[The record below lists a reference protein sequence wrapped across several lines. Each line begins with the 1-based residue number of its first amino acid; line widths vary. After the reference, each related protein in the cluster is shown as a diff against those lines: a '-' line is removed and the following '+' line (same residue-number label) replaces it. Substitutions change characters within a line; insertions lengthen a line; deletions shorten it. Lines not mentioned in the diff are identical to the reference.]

1 MNKYLIEILKIQDSI
16 ILPGLGA
23 LMVAS
28 QKTGKIVFN
37 QHLKFNDGSLAN
49 FIAEKESIDIQDAQN
64 QVAKFVREIEAVLGK
79 GESYDM
85 FEFGR
90 FYKNKD
96 GAVDFELAGAAKPVT
111 NEKPAETPKKE
122 TLKKAEPKKPAPKK
136 VKPVADVIKPE
147 PEIKKETPKKKEA
160 DKVSPKETAKTKK
173 KEEKAE
179 DLEKKE
185 TKQAKNK
192 FVPSDELEEMK
203 AQEATKPAEKKVPI
217 QEEKT
222 PEKQEEVKSTSSPKQ
237 QKNKFV
243 PTEERE
249 TKTEDKVKAAATIVA
264 SADAPKITGAT
275 ETVSTTKETIKET
288 TKEKVIV
295 KEEKKK
301 KRGFIW
307 IILIIL
313 LLGLG
318 AAGYFFKDKIMAWFD
333 HEEDVEH
340 VDEDHNDTNGDGSE
354 DNLPQEAIALDST
367 AFESEEMIDT
377 TVTSEEAETEEITVE
392 EEEEA
397 IVEEPVVNNV
407 SNQGSNSGS
416 YHLIG
421 NSFGE
426 KSNAERYVSEMSG
439 KGYPAKILGRFD
451 GLYLVSLKSY
461 DSRDQAQ
468 SGRSSVTADASSAWI
483 LKYPK

>member
-111 NEKPAETPKKE
+111 NEKPA
-122 TLKKAEPKKPAPKK
+122 PKK

-217 QEEKT
+217 QEEKK

-264 SADAPKITGAT
+264 SADAPKITGAK

-340 VDEDHNDTNGDGSE
+340 VDEDHNDTNGDDSE

-377 TVTSEEAETEEITVE
+377 TVTSEEAETEEMTVE

-483 LKYPK
+483 FKYPK